1 MRKKQTSKKIAK
13 EATIS
18 FAGIG
23 IGNGLRYIFTA
34 LLARWVGAQYLGIY
48 SIGNAI
54 TRLIEVFGKAGLDS
68 GILRFVS
75 KNPDDRLAIRKY
87 IGSAIKMGLLF
98 SLVSMLVLILISDW
112 LTTKVFHGDDL
123 MKTVLIV
130 NAVSLPFSVL
140 TIIAAFATQGFKLL
154 KYKAIVTNILAPTV
168 LLIVMTASFFFVSPE
183 MAIILPLLFSA
194 VVSFGAIAYFLR
206 KLSKIHTHD
215 ILKAKFSK
223 KLLKFSSPLMFVSI
237 IGTFM
242 HWMDVTML
250 GYFTDSESVGL
261 YHPAARTSGLM
272 RAALLALVSI
282 YSPLISGFSEQ
293 GKYSEM
299 DHLYKL
305 TIRLILSLA
314 VPFAILFTVFPGKV
328 MLLFGPQYVT
338 SANILIILT
347 VGTLIQAFMGV
358 GGPTLTMTGFPKVN
372 LINSIITVIINFGL
386 NITWIPK
393 YGLIGAAWAT
403 TISMAVIGVLRLVEV
418 RIFLGIQPF
427 SLKLVKPLLAGI
439 VAYIGLILLK
449 PFILSYHTLVT
460 LTLAVITILL
470 LFVVSLLFL
479 RPDEDDKEVI
489 KSILNVFQMIIQRF
503 KVSRY

>member
-1 MRKKQTSKKIAK
+1 MNTSSKIAK

-18 FAGIG
+18 FVGMGIGDATRYLFTAILARFAGIE
-23 IGNGLRYIFTA
+23 F
-34 LLARWVGAQYLGIY
+34 LGIY
-48 SIGNAI
+48 SLASSI
-54 TRLIEVFGKAGLDS
+54 TRIGEVFGRAGLHS
-68 GILRFVS
+68 GVMRFVS
-75 KNPDDRLAIRKY
+75 RLDKETEIDE
-87 IGSAIKMGLLF
+87 IKQRILSGLKLGLMF
-98 SLVSMLVLILISDW
+98 GIVIMIFQIAFADW
-112 LTTKVFHGDDL
+112 LAFELFNGSEL
-123 MKTVLIV
+123 LKTVLIIS
-130 NAVSLPFSVL
+130 AVSLPFA
-140 TIIAAFATQGFKLL
+140 TIMAISAFATQGYKLL
-154 KYKAIVTNILAPTV
+154 KYKVMILNIIRPVIMLVCVLISISFFTKAAAIKYP
-168 LLIVMTASFFFVSPE
+168 LLI
-183 MAIILPLLFSA
+183 SA
-194 VVSFGAIAYFLR
+194 V
-206 KLSKIHTHD
+206 
-215 ILKAKFSK
+215 
-223 KLLKFSSPLMFVSI
+223 FSSFAAVIFLGKLTKIKMSQIFSGVMDKELLRFSYPLMFI
-237 IGTFM
+237 TILGTFM
-242 HWMDVTML
+242 HWMDIMML